1 MFIRELKKILLQ
13 KWIIYILLILCLIN
27 IFVDIQSVAKNSK
40 SHLSKKQVENYST
53 YIDNISKNADNISS
67 FSLFSREG
75 NYQLKNS
82 EKIVL
87 AYKNVKD
94 VKPVNGNY
102 KMIEKITDI
111 GFSDFVVFMI
121 VMQCAILLMAT
132 DKKYG
137 MLLLL
142 KSCKKGRVKLI
153 LEKVVA
159 LFVATAFIEIV
170 FFFMRCLILYIR
182 VGCGSILAPLQSVP
196 DFYESTIQMN
206 ILSYLLVFV
215 LLKIAVFFFCG
226 LMVMN
231 LAIIFENAGIIQM
244 LTCIIVGTSVL
255 ASSRVKWD
263 FNVAFIKMFSP
274 ITLLDIKE
282 ISYKYYNINICN
294 QPVSIMRVAIVTT
307 FLYVF
312 IMIILGIKLFSGKI
326 NIEIPKVKIR
336 NRILKSD
343 NNPHGMLCME
353 FKKLFIKNK
362 GLIILVLFCL
372 IQCFIISEVDTS
384 LDGEAKYYVQYMD
397 KIQGPECEEANSF
410 IDKEERYFKNEKRK
424 YKKMQNKYI
433 KGKISDGQLM
443 VAESKYEKAM
453 EPYDA
458 FSKVKEQKAYL
469 KALKTNQGIKGWYV
483 NDVGIKNIIHPD
495 KVYSENLSWIFMI
508 ISLILMVTICI
519 SNEEHT
525 GMDKLS
531 NITLYG
537 NRKLFHKKILV
548 SLFVMMMLFLISN
561 ISYLILTINSYNFQG
576 VLAPVNS
583 ISEFMDWKQI
593 PIWLLLCGI
602 YVMKFMFALLA
613 MGIIILI
620 STRTRGTVKKI
631 SICFALLVVPL
642 IIKQLI

>member
-1 MFIRELKKILLQ
+1 MSE
-13 KWIIYILLILCLIN
+13 
-27 IFVDIQSVAKNSK
+27 NSD
-40 SHLSKKQVENYST
+40 SHLSKKQVENYSA
-53 YIDNISKNADNISS
+53 YVDNISKNADDISS

-75 NYQLKNS
+75 SYQSKSS
-82 EKIVL
+82 EKIVV
-87 AYKNVKD
+87 AYKKVKK

-137 MLLLL
+137 MLVLL
-142 KSCKKGRVKLI
+142 KSCKKGRAKLI
-153 LEKVVA
+153 LEKMVS
-159 LFVATAFIEIV
+159 LFVATAFIEIIV
-170 FFFMRCLILYIR
+170 FVIRCLTFYIR
-182 VGCGSILAPLQSVP
+182 VGCGNIFAPLQSVP
-196 DFYESTIQMN
+196 DFYESTIKMN
-206 ILSYLLVFV
+206 ILTYLSVFV
-215 LLKIAVFFFCG
+215 LLKIVVFFFCG

-244 LTCIIVGTSVL
+244 ITCIIVGTSAL
-255 ASSRVKWD
+255 ASARVKWD
-263 FNVAFIKMFSP
+263 FNIAFIKMLSP
-274 ITLLDIKE
+274 LTLLNIKE

-294 QPVSIMRVAIVTT
+294 QPVSIMQVAIIAT

-312 IMIILGIKLFSGKI
+312 LMVILGLELFSTKI
-326 NIEIPKVKIR
+326 NIEIPKVRIR
-336 NRILKSD
+336 KRIVKYD
-343 NNPHGMLCME
+343 NNLQGMLCME

-384 LDGEAKYYVQYMD
+384 LAGDAKYYAQYMD

-410 IDKEERYFKNEKRK
+410 IDKEERYFKNEKQK
-424 YKKMQNKYI
+424 YKIMQNKYL

-453 EPYDA
+453 ESYDA

-469 KALKTNQGIKGWYV
+469 KALKTNRGIKGWYV

-548 SLFVMMMLFLISN
+548 CLFVMMMLFLISN
-561 ISYLILTINSYNFQG
+561 ISYLILAINSYNFQG

-583 ISEFMDWKQI
+583 ISEFMDWRQI

-602 YVMKFMFALLA
+602 YVMKFMFALLV